1 VRAVS
6 FLGNRE
12 AAVVDRPDPVAGPGQ
27 VVVKMVRAAICGS
40 DLHRYR
46 HAPGDGGP
54 NPNATPGHE
63 PVGIVAQVG
72 AGAETLK
79 EGQRVLIYHRVGC
92 GVCKQCRTGN
102 TNICTG
108 KPRGLGWEG
117 SDADYVRC
125 YAEYCYPMPDDLS
138 WDTAVVIACQGGTAY
153 APLRRVG
160 ASGRD
165 AIVVTGLGPVGLC
178 VVAMAKAMGA
188 TVYGVDPMKERR
200 ELATKFGAE
209 QVFDPTQGDPAAEVR
224 ELTGG
229 GADALIETSGSG
241 QAHAKVGDYIRTEGQ
256 IGFVG
261 IGHTEPSM
269 NPIALFKK
277 QPTLFMSNLYPEWLL
292 PEIVQFVQR
301 RQVPLD
307 EIITHRVPLAEAPA
321 AFRLADSATTGKIVF
336 SWDD

>member
-12 AAVVDRPDPVAGPGQ
+12 AAVVERPDPVAGPGQ
-27 VVVKMVRAAICGS
+27 VVVRMVRAAICGS

-46 HAPGDGGP
+46 HAPGEGGP
-54 NPNATPGHE
+54 NPEQTPGHE
-63 PVGIVAQVG
+63 PVGVVAQVG
-72 AGAETLK
+72 SGVEGLR
-79 EGQRVLIYHRVGC
+79 EGQRVLVYHRVGC
-92 GVCKQCRTGN
+92 GECKYCRTGN

-108 KPRGLGWEG
+108 KPRGRGWEG

-125 YAEYCYPMPDDLS
+125 YAQYCRPMPDDLS

-178 VVAMAKAMGA
+178 TVALARAMGA

-200 ELATKFGAE
+200 ELARRLGAE
-209 QVFDPTQGDPAAEVR
+209 KVFDPSEHDPAEEVR
-224 ELTGG
+224 ALTGG

-241 QAHAKVGDYIRTEGQ
+241 AAHAKVGDYIRTEGQ
-256 IGFVG
+256 VAFVG
-261 IGHTEPSM
+261 IGNRQPSM
-269 NPIALFKK
+269 NPVALFWK
-277 QPTLFMSNLYPEWLL
+277 QPTLFMSNLYPEWML
-292 PEIVQFVQR
+292 PEIIGFVQR
-301 RQVPLD
+301 RAVPLD
-307 EIITHRVPLAEAPA
+307 RIVTDRVPLAEAPA

-336 SWDD
+336 TWGD